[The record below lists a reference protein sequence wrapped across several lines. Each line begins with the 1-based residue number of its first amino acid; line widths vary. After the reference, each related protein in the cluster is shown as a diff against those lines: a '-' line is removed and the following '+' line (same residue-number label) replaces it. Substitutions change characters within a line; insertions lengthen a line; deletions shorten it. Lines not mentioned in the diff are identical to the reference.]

1 MFENKNFKTTNQP
14 RVSQNVKPLL
24 NRVSVFMNKNNLS
37 NLTNKLRESKIH
49 NGSTII
55 GVKDFLNFADNNDI
69 GFTRNDALELAE
81 EF

>member
-1 MFENKNFKTTNQP
+1 
-14 RVSQNVKPLL
+14 
-24 NRVSVFMNKNNLS
+24 MNKNNLS

-81 EF
+81 EFKVKPSAGLRTSQAEQMIDITKLE